1 MFTVHRFF
9 MSKDERDKFT
19 SRLRNRRVA
28 PHYDLDDGCEST
40 AICRNAILGGAGA
53 CPPVETGTYPC
64 DFRVAKFRSPTLAAD
79 ADADAA
85 DAADATDADADELSI
100 CRRSVHGFADTAP
113 LFLYVLYNELGVAA
127 PVSAVWDKS
136 PPAWRHAATSSAQNH
151 DVPSLFLGQISDL
164 AIPID
169 EKGFPTCLRANWSI
183 ALSCAWLQPMLTYE
197 YDGLIPV
204 RSASSCVQKNVWRVR
219 EGCSNSVCVCVC
231 VCVRVRIPMKI
242 LTTPTSSL
250 KTRSTF
256 FILPPLPSSSPSA
269 ISTCVKGDPCAAA
282 ATRFR
287 KGSPPFIQSFPT
299 R

>member
-1 MFTVHRFF
+1 
-9 MSKDERDKFT
+9 MSKDERDKFSIFVCGT
-19 SRLRNRRVA
+19 KASLCT
-28 PHYDLDDGCEST
+28 PLDDLDDDCEST

-85 DAADATDADADELSI
+85 DAADATDADAADELSI

-113 LFLYVLYNELGVAA
+113 LFLYVLYKELGVAA

-219 EGCSNSVCVCVC
+219 EGCSNSACVCVYVY
-231 VCVRVRIPMKI
+231 VCE
-242 LTTPTSSL
+242 
-250 KTRSTF
+250 F
-256 FILPPLPSSSPSA
+256 E
-269 ISTCVKGDPCAAA
+269 
-282 ATRFR
+282 FR
-287 KGSPPFIQSFPT
+287 
-299 R
+299 